1 MKNMSLVRAKKN
13 LGQHF
18 LTDLNIARRIVDS
31 ITHREVSKVME
42 VGPGMGVLTQYLIED
57 EFPEVYPIEIDV
69 ESVAYLKEHYPMLKD
84 RIYDGD
90 FLKMDFKAFSDE
102 PIVVVGN
109 FPYNISTQIYFK
121 ILENRD
127 QVVESVGMI
136 QKEVAE
142 RICSSHGTK
151 VYGILSVL
159 LQAFYDIEYLFTV
172 GENVFNPPPKVKS
185 AVIRLIRNE
194 RETLPCDEKL
204 FFRVV
209 KAIFNQRRKTIRNS
223 LKSVCPNVAELDTDM
238 LGRRPEQ
245 MSVEDFISLTCMV
258 EKIL

>member
-1 MKNMSLVRAKKN
+1 MSQVRAKKN

-31 ITHREVSKVME
+31 VQHREVSKVLE
-42 VGPGMGVLTQYLIED
+42 VGPGMGVLTQYLIGD
-57 EFPEVYPIEIDV
+57 DFPKVYPVEIDV
-69 ESVAYLKEHYPMLKD
+69 ESVVYLKEHYPILSD

-90 FLKMDFKAFSDE
+90 FLKMDFKAFSNE

-142 RICSSHGTK
+142 RICSSHGSK
-151 VYGILSVL
+151 IYGILSVL
-159 LQAFYDIEYLFTV
+159 LQAFYDVEYLFTV

-185 AVIRLIRNE
+185 AVIRITRNSNE
-194 RETLPCDEKL
+194 SLPCDEAL
-204 FFRVV
+204 FYRVV
-209 KAIFNQRRKTIRNS
+209 KAIFNQRRKAIRNS
-223 LKSVCPNVAELDTDM
+223 LKSVCANVSDLDTEM
-238 LGRRPEQ
+238 LQRRPEQ
-245 MSVEDFISLTCMV
+245 MSVSDFIELTCMV
-258 EKIL
+258 EKLIAK